1 MFKTEIY
8 VFNKRI
14 NLYEEFNDVKK
25 ATEFIKTLNPD
36 FNTDIKEKSFYH
48 TVGTIGDYKDK
59 LIYIEN
65 RYVPIIIGVEHLYK
79 DRDKLEY
86 LKIEDKGYFVVFNR
100 GKRNQKLYYTFKNK
114 SKESVDLWDCKKLK
128 PYTKNANNA
137 LYVTMF
143 SKKWHLNKLFE
154 AIDEKTK

>member
-48 TVGTIGDYKDK
+48 TVGTVGDYKDK

-65 RYVPIIIGVEHLYK
+65 RYVPIIIGVKHLYK

-114 SKESVDLWDCKKLK
+114 NKESVDFWDCKKLK
-128 PYTKNANNA
+128 PYTKNVNNA

-143 SKKWHLNKLFE
+143 GKKWLLRKLFE
-154 AIDEKTK
+154 QLDEKA